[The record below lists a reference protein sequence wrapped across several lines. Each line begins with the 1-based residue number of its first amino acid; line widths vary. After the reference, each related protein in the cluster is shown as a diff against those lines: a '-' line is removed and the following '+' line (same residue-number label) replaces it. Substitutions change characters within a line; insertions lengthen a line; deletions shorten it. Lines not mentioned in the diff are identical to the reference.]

1 MTLVERAKILW
12 RLFTKGGMTKT
23 DKIILVIALLYCL
36 SPVDIVPDVIP
47 VAGFLDD
54 LLVVVLALAQVAR
67 GKTGNPPP
75 RQDDGVPGNA
85 KEVKAK
91 VVP

>member
-1 MTLVERAKILW
+1 M
-12 RLFTKGGMTKT
+12 
-23 DKIILVIALLYCL
+23 DIALLYCL

-54 LLVVVLALAQVAR
+54 LLVVILALAQVAR
-67 GKTGNPPP
+67 GKDSSD
-75 RQDDGVPGNA
+75 RKDDGVPADA

-91 VVP
+91 IVP